1 MTQHERVKDMSS
13 KQGEKPEKLSAS
25 ANVKSAARVLSIFEY
40 FERMRMSRTLSEI
53 SQDLDYPVSSALA
66 LLRSIHAM
74 GYLNYDQVTKAY
86 SPSIR
91 FAMLGQWIHEGLLEG
106 GAIKQMMEHLAELT
120 HETVALG
127 IQSGLQSQ
135 HAYIIQTS
143 QPLSYRPEVGLTRP
157 LLRSAVG
164 KVILAHSPKDS
175 VLKIIER
182 INALGVDEGKV
193 FAPDVVMKEL
203 ASVRKAGFAYSANI
217 FMQGVAIVA
226 VALPTRDNAV
236 PMALSVSGPTTR
248 VNAEIIPKLVKQIKE
263 TISEFS

>member
-1 MTQHERVKDMSS
+1 MQEGKTEKMS
-13 KQGEKPEKLSAS
+13 A

-40 FERMRMSRTLSEI
+40 FERMRSSRTLSEI
-53 SQDLDYPVSSALA
+53 SQDLEYPVSSALA
-66 LLRSIHAM
+66 LLRSIQAM
-74 GYLNYDQVTKAY
+74 GYLNYDHVTKSY

-106 GAIKQMMEHLAELT
+106 GSIKQMMEHLAELT
-120 HETVALG
+120 QETIALG

-135 HAYIIQTS
+135 HVHIIQTS
-143 QPLSYRPEVGLTRP
+143 QALSYRPEVGLTRP

-164 KVILAHSPKDS
+164 KVILANLPKER

-182 INALGVDEGKV
+182 INTLGIDEGRTFDPDAV
-193 FAPDVVMKEL
+193 FKEL
-203 ASVRKAGFAYSANI
+203 AAVKKAGFAYSANV

-226 VALPTRDNAV
+226 VALPARDNAV

-248 VNAEIIPKLVKQIKE
+248 VDEASIPTLVKQIKD
-263 TISEFS
+263 TIKKFS